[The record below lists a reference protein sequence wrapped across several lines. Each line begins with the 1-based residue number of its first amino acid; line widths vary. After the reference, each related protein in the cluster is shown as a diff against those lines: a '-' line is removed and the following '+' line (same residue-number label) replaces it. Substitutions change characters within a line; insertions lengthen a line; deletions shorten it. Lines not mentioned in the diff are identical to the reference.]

1 MTHGGITKLDF
12 VYAVQ
17 YQGQAIVA
25 IVIGLSV
32 NLKAPMEGVKGK
44 SQPTPWLQSYRTY
57 RPVPHLHHFTVA
69 LFLSLEGLTPGTG
82 IRQFCTCFFR
92 ASTSCHLSPFR
103 PKPSPE
109 PQRHHL
115 SSSYSAILGGEYVY
129 VCTRSF
135 RLPAAANLPLS
146 GTRSATI
153 DFLDAG
159 RSLLTFSSPFPRT
172 LLGYYE

>member
-1 MTHGGITKLDF
+1 LTHGGITKLDF

-69 LFLSLEGLTPGTG
+69 LFLSLEGLMPGTG

-92 ASTSCHLSPFR
+92 ASMLPHPATYLRFAPNLHLSLSVITFRHPTQPFLGENTCMCVHALFVSRQRQISHYPAHAQR
-103 PKPSPE
+103 P
-109 PQRHHL
+109 
-115 SSSYSAILGGEYVY
+115 
-129 VCTRSF
+129 
-135 RLPAAANLPLS
+135 
-146 GTRSATI
+146 
-153 DFLDAG
+153 
-159 RSLLTFSSPFPRT
+159 LTFWTRDV
-172 LLGYYE
+172 LC